1 MFVPKV
7 RLKRKKCYC
16 YGDEDVSFNSSS
28 LFNLLSGKSFFFS
41 RKNTL
46 LSSMTNLCSFHHC
59 SNRKTIKDLSV
70 EKYF

>member
-28 LFNLLSGKSFFFS
+28 LFNLLLDKSFFFS
-41 RKNTL
+41 RKDTL
-46 LSSMTNLCSFHHC
+46 LSSMLCLFHHC